1 MKRLHRTWPIDFLSS
16 AAAFAALILADVQW
30 WVFLLTF
37 LFGMCQKYDGRQQ
50 VKHELGEK

>member
-30 WVFLLTF
+30 WVFLVTF